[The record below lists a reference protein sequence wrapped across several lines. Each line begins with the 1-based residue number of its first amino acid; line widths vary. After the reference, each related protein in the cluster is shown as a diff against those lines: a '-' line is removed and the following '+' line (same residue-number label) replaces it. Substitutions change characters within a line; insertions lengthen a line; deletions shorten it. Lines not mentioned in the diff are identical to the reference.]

1 MASGRQKRKR
11 APVRQAAQGQK
22 RDADNRRAAPPP
34 KAPPKLAGPLA
45 ESRRESS
52 GSGARASATRDSTA
66 DNRRRPA
73 FLRGTFGWVTT
84 VVSGIIIAA
93 GGVWLLDFAR
103 SVGDSSGPAMAAV
116 GDIDPLSTRCYAL
129 ADPITSASDK
139 VTLLSGTA
147 SPAQVSALIAR
158 HGGVNVGRLVLT
170 LILTGRRSSLRIV
183 NIQPQVHKVKPPTA
197 ALLQY
202 ASAGT
207 VDITQ
212 VSSNLDSPFAQLEE
226 SSQPYFNSQE
236 IDLVNG
242 ERQTFR
248 ITFEA
253 TTGSWAFNLLVTYV
267 TGGQQYEQA
276 ISGPSHGYF
285 LLSGLD
291 TRYGTVYSGVNE
303 NQFEVASEA
312 QSRLIF
318 SKTEGCS

>member
-1 MASGRQKRKR
+1 MFFRST
-11 APVRQAAQGQK
+11 
-22 RDADNRRAAPPP
+22 
-34 KAPPKLAGPLA
+34 
-45 ESRRESS
+45 
-52 GSGARASATRDSTA
+52 GAWVAT
-66 DNRRRPA
+66 
-73 FLRGTFGWVTT
+73 VI
-84 VVSGIIIAA
+84 SGIIVVA
-93 GGVWLLDFAR
+93 GGAWLLDFAR
-103 SVGDSSGPAMAAV
+103 SVGDSRGPAMAAV

-147 SPAQVSALIAR
+147 SAGQVSALIAR

-170 LILTGRRSSLRIV
+170 LILTGRRNSLRIV
-183 NIQPQVHKVKPPTA
+183 NIQPQVHTVKPPTA

-212 VSSNLDSPFAQLEE
+212 VSSNLDSLGAQLEE

-253 TTGSWAFNLLVTYV
+253 QTGSWAFNLLVTYV
-267 TGGQQYEQA
+267 TGGQQYEQT

-291 TRYGTVYSGVNE
+291 AEQDYGTVYSGVNE
-303 NQFEVASEA
+303 NQFEVASQT
-312 QSRLIF
+312 QSRMIF
-318 SKTEGCS
+318 SKTEGCG

>member
-1 MASGRQKRKR
+1 MAAGRQKRKR
-11 APVRQAAQGQK
+11 APGRQAAQGQK
-22 RDADNRRAAPPP
+22 RDPDNRRAASP
-34 KAPPKLAGPLA
+34 KAPQKQARPLT
-45 ESRRESS
+45 R
-52 GSGARASATRDSTA
+52 SGAAGGDTRAAPSDTRNSTA
-66 DNRRRPA
+66 GNRNRPA

-84 VVSGIIIAA
+84 VISGIIIAA
-93 GGVWLLDFAR
+93 GGVWLVNFAR
-103 SVGDSSGPAMAAV
+103 SVGESRGPAMAAI

-129 ADPITSASDK
+129 ADPITSAADK

-147 SPAQVSALIAR
+147 TPAQVSALIAR

-183 NIQPQVHKVKPPTA
+183 NIQPHVHKVNPPTA

-212 VSSNLDSPFAQLEE
+212 VSSNLDSLGAQFEE

-253 TTGSWAFNLLVTYV
+253 TTGSFAFNLLVTYV
-267 TGGQQYEQA
+267 TGGQQYEQT

-285 LLSGLD
+285 LLSGLY
-291 TRYGTVYSGVNE
+291 THYGTVYSGVND

-318 SKTEGCS
+318 SKTQGCG